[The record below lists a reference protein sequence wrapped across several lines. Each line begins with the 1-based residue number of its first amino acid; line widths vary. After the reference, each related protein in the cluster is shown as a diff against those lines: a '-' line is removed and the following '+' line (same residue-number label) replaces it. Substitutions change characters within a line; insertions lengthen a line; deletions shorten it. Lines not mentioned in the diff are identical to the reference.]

1 MLQEPY
7 VMDQA
12 DRTAVLAA
20 VQEHCAY
27 RGWKLWAAHV
37 RSNHVHVIV
46 ESDVR
51 PEKIM
56 NEFKSYSSRELNR
69 FLNGTSERRRWAR
82 HGSTRWLRKDQDVKD
97 ALKYVIDEQGEPM
110 AMFVADEL
118 RQPSRN

>member
-1 MLQEPY
+1 
-7 VMDQA
+7 MDQA

-97 ALKYVIDEQGEPM
+97 ALKYVIDEQGEPK

-118 RQPSRN
+118 R